1 MSVAERMS
9 RADYNGGSIPG
20 VFGYE
25 DQERVPL
32 PSRKGGGPD
41 APAPKNLDPKPIRD
55 RMIDR
60 MKKVDPKQSE
70 RYRQR
75 TGE

>member
-1 MSVAERMS
+1 MAK
-9 RADYNGGSIPG
+9 ADNVNGAGFHEVRPQSFVGI
-20 VFGYE
+20 E
-25 DQERVPL
+25 DQDRVPL
-32 PSRKGGGPD
+32 PTRKGGGPD

-55 RMIDR
+55 RMLDR

>member
-1 MSVAERMS
+1 MTGANRT
-9 RADYNGGSIPG
+9 AGAG
-20 VFGYE
+20 VSEGRIHGALGLE
-25 DQERVPL
+25 DQDRVPL
-32 PSRKGGGPD
+32 PTRKGGGPD